1 MEPVGH
7 ANCSS
12 LLNNNLSSDQK
23 LLTKSIGQSNIGA
36 KMKLNPPS

>member
-1 MEPVGH
+1 METVGH

-23 LLTKSIGQSNIGA
+23 LLTKALVS
-36 KMKLNPPS
+36 LT